1 MYKENNDKINNIKK
15 DLKIVLNKININDN
29 EIDLWVIFFKN
40 NFKLDD
46 NEIKEFINNY
56 VI

>member
-29 EIDLWVIFFKN
+29 EIDLWVIFLKN